1 MQVDRLTLPADVR
14 SATPESQAVFK
25 AALEFEQVLV
35 TQLAEAMV
43 PEGEE
48 GGASASL
55 AQQLPS
61 ALAQGI
67 TDAGGVGL
75 ARTIWEASRR

>member
-1 MQVDRLTLPADVR
+1 MQVDRLALPADVR
-14 SATPESQAVFK
+14 DATPQSQAVYE
-25 AALEFEQVLV
+25 AALQFEQVLV

-43 PEGEE
+43 PEGD
-48 GGASASL
+48 GGAGL

-75 ARTIWEASRR
+75 ARTIWEASRP